1 MQEICTFFENIPPLM
16 LNVLWLIAALV
27 VIIAFVSVCAIVL
40 VYGERKVAGFVQR
53 RPGPYE
59 VGPQGIIQPVCDAV
73 KLMFKQIVKPDHVDT
88 GLFFLAPILSFF
100 PVLLLFLPIPFSEF
114 LTGMDV
120 NLGILL
126 ILAFSGINVIAVLLA
141 GASSNN
147 KYGLLGAA
155 RGVSQSV
162 AYEIPLLL
170 ATLAIAMQ
178 TGTLSFSAVVEGQG
192 GWPWQ
197 WNVFCQP
204 VAFVIYMISVFGE
217 TNRAPFD
224 LPEGES
230 ELTGGF
236 HTEYSGMGFGLFFL
250 AEYANMVLVC
260 AVATALF
267 LGGYKGPFLDGPWWF
282 MGKVSALLFFMMW
295 VRWTYPR
302 LRFDQML
309 NLNWKWL
316 LPLGVL
322 NLLATAFVMK
332 FYPVVI
338 SFLGFGGSA
347 A

>member
-1 MQEICTFFENIPPLM
+1 MQEICTFFENIPPLL
-16 LNVLWLIAALV
+16 LNILWLVAVLIA
-27 VIIAFVSVCAIVL
+27 VIAYITVCALLL
-40 VYGERKVAGFVQR
+40 VYLERKVAGFIQR

-59 VGPQGIIQPVCDAV
+59 VGPHGILQSACDAV
-73 KLMFKQIVKPDHVDT
+73 KLVVKQIIKPAHVDP
-88 GLFFLAPILSFF
+88 GLYFLAPILSFF
-100 PVLLLFLPIPFSEF
+100 PVLLLFLPVPFSEF
-114 LTGMDV
+114 FTGMNV

-141 GASSNN
+141 GVSSNN
-147 KYGLLGAA
+147 KFGLLGAA

-170 ATLAIAMQ
+170 SVLAIAMMA
-178 TGTLSFSAVVEGQG
+178 GTLSFTEVVEGQG

-197 WNVFCQP
+197 WNVFLQP
-204 VAFVIYMISVFGE
+204 VAFLIFIFSMFGE
-217 TNRAPFD
+217 TNRLPFD

-250 AEYANMVLVC
+250 AEYANMVVVC
-260 AVATALF
+260 SIATALF

-282 MGKVSALLFFMMW
+282 LAKSWGLLFLMLW
-295 VRWTYPR
+295 VRFTYPR

-322 NLLATAFVMK
+322 NLLATAFAMK
-332 FYPVVI
+332 FFPLVAD
-338 SFLGFGGSA
+338 FLGFGGA